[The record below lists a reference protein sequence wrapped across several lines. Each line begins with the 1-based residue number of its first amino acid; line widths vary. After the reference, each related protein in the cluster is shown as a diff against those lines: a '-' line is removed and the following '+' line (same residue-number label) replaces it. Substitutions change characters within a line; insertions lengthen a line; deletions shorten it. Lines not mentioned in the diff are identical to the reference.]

1 MQESQLSGEITRR
14 TFGMK
19 IACNGGQETRQT
31 RALTSWKGGC
41 CGRKGWM
48 RLSRKR
54 WGWDRTIT
62 FAEQKRSSSVFE
74 AKAKADQVKTTQQ
87 RMLRHHPAWPLGR
100 EIRTGS
106 PAAIALCLDMS
117 CSMLMSHIVLFPGA
131 DAREGTVVACSLFI
145 KTVYLVE
152 SLCLTFVPK

>member
-1 MQESQLSGEITRR
+1 MVNPVILEFGMQESQLSGEITRR

-19 IACNGGQETRQT
+19 IVRNGGQETRQT
-31 RALTSWKGGC
+31 CALTSWKGGC

-48 RLSRKR
+48 RLSRKQ
-54 WGWDRTIT
+54 WGWDRAIT

-87 RMLRHHPAWPLGR
+87 RMLRHHRAWPLGR

-106 PAAIALCLDMS
+106 PGAIALCLEYE
-117 CSMLMSHIVLFPGA
+117 LFYA
-131 DAREGTVVACSLFI
+131 N
-145 KTVYLVE
+145 E
-152 SLCLTFVPK
+152 SYCIISGS